1 MPGEFRGKG
10 MNGLKLALVTL
21 ALATFLSGCA
31 TIVKGTDQTV
41 TVTTTPSGAM
51 CELERDGQ
59 TVAVVNPTPGSANID
74 KSKHDISVVCSKE
87 GYQGG
92 GKPLS
97 SSFQGMTLGNIVF
110 GGIIGV
116 AVDAG
121 SGAMHKYEP
130 SVHVTLIPEEFPS
143 IAARD
148 EFFDNEKARIE
159 REAAEAIARVR
170 KECAP
175 DQEEQ
180 CEKTVDA
187 IEEERDAQLAELE
200 LKRARAAIAGE

>member
-1 MPGEFRGKG
+1 MHGTK
-10 MNGLKLALVTL
+10 L
-21 ALATFLSGCA
+21 ALATLVLATLLSGCA

-51 CELERDGQ
+51 CELKRDGQ
-59 TVAVVNPTPGSANID
+59 TVAVVNPTPGSANIE
-74 KSKHDISVVCSKE
+74 KSKDDISVLCGKE

-92 GKPLS
+92 GGSLS
-97 SSFQGMTLGNIVF
+97 SSFQGMTFGNLLF

-121 SGAMHKYEP
+121 SGAMHKYEK

-143 IAARD
+143 IEARD
-148 EFFDNEKARIE
+148 EFFDTEKARIE

-170 KECAP
+170 EKCAP
-175 DQEEQ
+175 DEEEQ
-180 CEKTVDA
+180 CDKTVAA
-187 IEEERDAQLAELE
+187 IEEERDAQLADLE
-200 LKRARAAIAGE
+200 LKRSRAKIAGE